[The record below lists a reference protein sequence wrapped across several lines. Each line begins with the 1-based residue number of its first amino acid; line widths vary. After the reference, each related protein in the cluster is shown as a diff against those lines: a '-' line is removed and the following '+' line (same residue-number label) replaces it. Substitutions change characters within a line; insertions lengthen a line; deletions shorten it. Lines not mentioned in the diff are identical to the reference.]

1 MGSVTR
7 LLGLLS
13 LLLSLCA
20 HAGGHPGQVEKWVDL
35 LIQGYKQS
43 QMKKQVQIDNA
54 NCEKYTAQ
62 VTVFEHRLMGCYA
75 REEKRLSD
83 TSHLSQFKTL
93 KARYCR

>member
-1 MGSVTR
+1 MGSITR

-13 LLLSLCA
+13 LHLSLSA
-20 HAGGHPGQVEKWVDL
+20 HAGGHPGQVQKWVDL
-35 LIQGYKQS
+35 PIQDYKQS
-43 QMKKQVQIDNA
+43 QMRKQEQSDNA

-62 VTVFEHRLMGCYA
+62 VAEFEHRLRRGYS

-93 KARYCR
+93 KTRYCM